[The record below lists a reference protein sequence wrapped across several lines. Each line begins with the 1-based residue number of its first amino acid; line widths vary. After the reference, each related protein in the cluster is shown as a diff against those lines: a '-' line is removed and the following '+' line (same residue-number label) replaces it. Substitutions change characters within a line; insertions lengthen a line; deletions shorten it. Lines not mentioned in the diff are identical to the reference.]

1 MFVDNKWVAEAVSL
15 RRRDDIMDKR
25 KKDQITNNN
34 IYKTLRINN
43 RSIDTNSN

>member
-15 RRRDDIMDKR
+15 RGTDDIMDKR

-34 IYKTLRINN
+34 V
-43 RSIDTNSN
+43 